1 MLSTHPL
8 AAARQRVA
16 EIDSAELRRRVA
28 AGARLIDVR
37 EPHEFSQGHLHGA
50 INLPLSRLPLLLADA
65 SRAGQLPA
73 VDARLRAQL
82 ARETFIHDLFAA
94 HGAAA
99 RLRVVASAHAVPWS
113 QRARCALYALCPAL
127 LAPLFAAKR
136 IASAV
141 RAGSR

>member
-50 INLPLSRLPLLLADA
+50 INLPLSRLPLLLAEDPSLA
-65 SRAGQLPA
+65 DLLSR
-73 VDARLRAQL
+73 DS
-82 ARETFIHDLFAA
+82 DLVIYCRS
-94 HGAAA
+94 GG
-99 RLRVVASAHAVPWS
+99 R
-113 QRARCALYALCPAL
+113 
-127 LAPLFAAKR
+127 
-136 IASAV
+136 SAV
-141 RAGSR
+141 RNDLGIQQLVDPRDRHRDRSLLWEISKTNCGSVGCKSTPFRRNQQEFSF

>member
-50 INLPLSRLPLLLADA
+50 INLPLSRLPLLLAEDPSLA
-65 SRAGQLPA
+65 DLLSRDSDLVIYCRSGGRSA
-73 VDARLRAQL
+73 V
-82 ARETFIHDLFAA
+82 AA
-94 HGAAA
+94 CALLDHGCG
-99 RLRVVASAHAVPWS
+99 RVVS
-113 QRARCALYALCPAL
+113 
-127 LAPLFAAKR
+127 LAGGLQQWHSTPTP
-136 IASAV
+136 S
-141 RAGSR
+141 GD